1 MRREFVQPTS
11 DYEKNRDRC
20 QPDEQWKFS
29 ADRAPKG
36 LGVFRRL
43 NCFRFSRHAAEH
55 IGWA

>member
-1 MRREFVQPTS
+1 MRGEFVQPTP

-20 QPDEQWKFS
+20 QPDEQWKFR

-43 NCFRFSRHAAEH
+43 NYFRFSRHAAEH